1 MKNSNTTKG
10 AARDLGLTPLD
21 DLFST
26 EAQRQEASLPRIH
39 DIPLSE
45 IDDFPDHPYKVRK
58 GEDMDALVESI
69 RERGVITPITLRPKE
84 DGRYEIVS
92 GHRRRKACEILG
104 YETVKAEVREMTR
117 DEAIIL
123 MVDANVQR
131 SSILPSEKAFA
142 YKMKL
147 EAMKRQ
153 GQRSDLTSG
162 PVGPKFTEL
171 RSNEELAK
179 QINESA
185 SQIKRYICLTYLTPK
200 LLDLVDG
207 GRIALRPAVELSY
220 LPEEEQAMLLE
231 TIASEDATPSL
242 TQARKM
248 RSLSLAGELT
258 MDRIF
263 SIMTEV
269 KANQVEKISFPME
282 RIRGFFPGS
291 YTPKQIEEALF
302 RILEDNRKREA
313 RRAAREAR

>member
-1 MKNSNTTKG
+1 MKNNTKTTV
-10 AARDLGLTPLD
+10 RDLGLTPLD

-26 EAQRQEASLPRIH
+26 EAQRREASLPRIH
-39 DIPLSE
+39 DIPLTE
-45 IDDFPDHPYKVRK
+45 IDDFPKHPYKVRK
-58 GEDMDALVESI
+58 DEDMDALVESI

-104 YETVKAEVREMTR
+104 YETIKAEVREMTR

-147 EAMKRQ
+147 EAIKRQ
-153 GQRSDLTSG
+153 AGRPPKENSA
-162 PVGPKFTEL
+162 PVGQNFGQTSRDL
-171 RSNEELAK
+171 LAE
-179 QINESA
+179 QIGDSH
-185 SQIKRYICLTYLTPK
+185 SQIQRYIRLTYLTPK

-220 LPEEEQAMLLE
+220 LPEAEQAMLLE

-248 RSLSLAGELT
+248 RSLSKEGQLT
-258 MDRIF
+258 VDSIF

-282 RIRGFFPGS
+282 RIRSFFPGD
-291 YTPKQIEEALF
+291 YTPRQIEDALF
-302 RILEDNRKREA
+302 RILEENRKREA

>member
-1 MKNSNTTKG
+1 MKNNTKTTV
-10 AARDLGLTPLD
+10 RDLGLTPLD

-26 EAQRQEASLPRIH
+26 EAQRREAKLPRIY

-58 GEDMDALVESI
+58 DEDMDALVESI

-153 GQRSDLTSG
+153 GERTDLTSAPLG
-162 PVGPKFTEL
+162 QKFGQTSRDL
-171 RSNEELAK
+171 LAE
-179 QINESA
+179 QMGDSH
-185 SQIKRYICLTYLTPK
+185 SQIQRYIRLTYLTPK

-220 LPEEEQAMLLE
+220 LPEAEQVMLLE

-242 TQARKM
+242 AQARKM
-248 RSLSLAGELT
+248 RGLSKEGQLT
-258 MDRIF
+258 VDSIF
-263 SIMTEV
+263 AIMTEV
-269 KANQVEKISFPME
+269 KANQVEKISFPMG
-282 RIRGFFPGS
+282 RIRSFFPGD
-291 YTPKQIEEALF
+291 YTPKQIEDALF
-302 RILEDNRKREA
+302 RILEENRKREA

>member
-1 MKNSNTTKG
+1 MKNNTKTTV
-10 AARDLGLTPLD
+10 RDLGLTPLD

-26 EAQRQEASLPRIH
+26 EAQRREASLPRIH
-39 DIPLSE
+39 DIPLNQ

-58 GEDMDALVESI
+58 DEDMDALVESI
-69 RERGVITPITLRPKE
+69 RARGVITPITLRPKE

-104 YETVKAEVREMTR
+104 YETVKAEVRELTR
-117 DEAIIL
+117 DEAIVL

-147 EAMKRQ
+147 EALKRQ
-153 GQRSDLTSG
+153 GERTDLTFG
-162 PVGPKFTEL
+162 PLGQKSESINS
-171 RSNEELAK
+171 REALAENA
-179 QINESA
+179 NES
-185 SQIKRYICLTYLTPK
+185 SRQIQRYIRLTYLTPK

-242 TQARKM
+242 AQARKM
-248 RSLSLAGELT
+248 RGLSKEGQLT
-258 MDRIF
+258 VDSIF

-269 KANQVEKISFPME
+269 KANQVEKISFPMG
-282 RIRGFFPGS
+282 RIRSFFPGD
-291 YTPKQIEEALF
+291 YTPRQIEDALF
-302 RILEDNRKREA
+302 RILEENRRREA
-313 RRAAREAR
+313 RRANRDAR

>member
-1 MKNSNTTKG
+1 MKNNTKTTV
-10 AARDLGLTPLD
+10 RDLGLTPLD

-58 GEDMDALVESI
+58 DEDMDALVESI

-147 EAMKRQ
+147 EAIKRQ
-153 GQRSDLTSG
+153 GERTDLTSAPLG
-162 PVGPKFTEL
+162 QKFGQTSRDL
-171 RSNEELAK
+171 LAE
-179 QINESA
+179 QMGDSH
-185 SQIKRYICLTYLTPK
+185 SQIQRYIRLTYLTPK

-220 LPEEEQAMLLE
+220 LPEEEQSMLLE

-242 TQARKM
+242 AQARKM
-248 RSLSLAGELT
+248 RGLSKEGQLT
-258 MDRIF
+258 VDSIF

-269 KANQVEKISFPME
+269 KANQVEKISFPMG
-282 RIRGFFPGS
+282 RIRSFFPGD
-291 YTPKQIEEALF
+291 YTPRQIEDALF
-302 RILEDNRKREA
+302 RILEENRKRDA
-313 RRAAREAR
+313 RRANRDAR

>member
-1 MKNSNTTKG
+1 MKNNTKTTV
-10 AARDLGLTPLD
+10 RDLGLTPLD

-26 EAQRQEASLPRIH
+26 EAQRREAKLPRIY

-58 GEDMDALVESI
+58 DEEMDALVESI
-69 RERGVITPITLRPKE
+69 RERGVITPITLRSKE

-92 GHRRRKACEILG
+92 GHRRRKACEIVG
-104 YETVKAEVREMTR
+104 METIKAEVRELTR

-147 EAMKRQ
+147 EALKRQ
-153 GQRSDLTSG
+153 GQRSDLTSV

-185 SQIKRYICLTYLTPK
+185 SQIKRYIRLTYLTPK

-220 LPEEEQAMLLE
+220 LPEEEQTMLLE

>member
-1 MKNSNTTKG
+1 MSEPTPI
-10 AARDLGLTPLD
+10 DLGMSGFKA
-21 DLFST
+21 LFMND
-26 EAQRQEASLPRIH
+26 EERQEAKLPRIY

-58 GEDMDALVESI
+58 DEDMDALVESI

-92 GHRRRKACEILG
+92 GHRRRKACEFLG
-104 YETVKAEVREMTR
+104 YETIKAEVRELTR

-131 SSILPSEKAFA
+131 SSILPSEKAFT

-147 EAMKRQ
+147 EAMRRQ
-153 GQRSDLTSG
+153 AGRPPKENG
-162 PVGPKFTEL
+162 VPVGHHFSEGKSREIL
-171 RSNEELAK
+171 AMESGDSNT
-179 QINESA
+179 QI
-185 SQIKRYICLTYLTPK
+185 QRYIRLTYLTPK

-220 LPEEEQAMLLE
+220 LPEEEQSMLLE

-242 TQARKM
+242 AQARKM
-248 RSLSLAGELT
+248 RGLSKEGQLT
-258 MDRIF
+258 VDSIF

-269 KANQVEKISFPME
+269 KANQVEKISFPMG
-282 RIRGFFPGS
+282 RIRSFFPGD
-291 YTPKQIEEALF
+291 YTPRQIEDALF
-302 RILEDNRKREA
+302 RILEENRKREA
-313 RRAAREAR
+313 RRANRDAR

>member
-1 MKNSNTTKG
+1 MKNNTKTTV
-10 AARDLGLTPLD
+10 RDLGLTPLD

-26 EAQRQEASLPRIH
+26 EARRQEASLPRIH
-39 DIPLSE
+39 DIPLNQ

-58 GEDMDALVESI
+58 DEDMDALVESI

-104 YETVKAEVREMTR
+104 YETVKAEVRELTR

-153 GQRSDLTSG
+153 AGRPPKENYV
-162 PVGPKFTEL
+162 PVGHNFGQSSREL
-171 RSNEELAK
+171 LAEQLGDSNT
-179 QINESA
+179 QI
-185 SQIKRYICLTYLTPK
+185 QRYIRLTYLTPK

-207 GRIALRPAVELSY
+207 GRMALRPAVELSY

-242 TQARKM
+242 AQARKM
-248 RSLSLAGELT
+248 RGLSKEGQLT
-258 MDRIF
+258 VDSIF

-269 KANQVEKISFPME
+269 KANQVEKISFPMG
-282 RIRGFFPGS
+282 RIRSFFPGD
-291 YTPKQIEEALF
+291 YTPRQIEDALF
-302 RILEDNRKREA
+302 RILEENRKREA

>member
-1 MKNSNTTKG
+1 MKNNSKTTV
-10 AARDLGLTPLD
+10 RDLGLTPLD

-26 EAQRQEASLPRIH
+26 EAQRQEAKLPRIY
-39 DIPLSE
+39 DIPLQE

-58 GEDMDALVESI
+58 DEDMDALVESI

-92 GHRRRKACEILG
+92 GHRRRRACEILG
-104 YETVKAEVREMTR
+104 HETIKAEVREMTR

-153 GQRSDLTSG
+153 GERTDLTLSPVGTKLRSD
-162 PVGPKFTEL
+162 EI
-171 RSNEELAK
+171 LAQETGDSRN
-179 QINESA
+179 QI
-185 SQIKRYICLTYLTPK
+185 QRYIRLTYLTPK

-207 GRIALRPAVELSY
+207 GRMALRPAVELSY
-220 LPEEEQAMLLE
+220 LPEEEQIMLTE
-231 TIASEDATPSL
+231 TIDAEDATPSL
-242 TQARKM
+242 AQARKM
-248 RSLSLAGELT
+248 RGLSKEGNLT
-258 MDRIF
+258 MDSIF
-263 SIMTEV
+263 AIMTEA

-282 RIRGFFPGS
+282 RIRSFFPNS
-291 YTPKQIEEALF
+291 YTPRQIEDALF

-313 RRAAREAR
+313 RRANREAR